1 MDAVA
6 TRVGLSSAVNL
17 RRHFRAALGATPG
30 TYRRTFG
37 TGRADRTNSPF

>member
-17 RRHFRAALGATPG
+17 RRHFRAALGTTPG
-30 TYRRTFG
+30 AYRRTFD
-37 TGRADRTNSPF
+37 TGRTDRTNSPF